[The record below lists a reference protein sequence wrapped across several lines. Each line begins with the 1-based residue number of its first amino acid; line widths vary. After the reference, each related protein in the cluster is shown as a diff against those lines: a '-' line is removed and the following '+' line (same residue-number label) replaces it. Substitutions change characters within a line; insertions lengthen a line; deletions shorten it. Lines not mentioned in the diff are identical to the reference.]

1 MSHITNAFRG
11 PVIGILAILALACVG
26 LTACGGSP
34 KASNA
39 AATSSTSA
47 STATS
52 GSSARPAPSAPSA
65 VRPRVGVVR
74 ECLKKNGITLPNQP
88 NAAGGPP
95 VGGVLLGRKLPKGVT
110 RAQFQAALQKC
121 APGRVAGGTPG
132 RVASGTPGRVAGG
145 TPGFRGPGAAKFKD
159 ALAKFAACL
168 RQNGVSVP
176 TPNTSGHGP
185 VFSTK
190 GLQTN
195 SPKFREAAA
204 KCRSVLLGAF
214 RAGTSASP
222 GKSG

>member
-52 GSSARPAPSAPSA
+52 GSSARPAPSALSA
-65 VRPRVGVVR
+65 VRPRIGVVR

-121 APGRVAGGTPG
+121 APSRVAGGTPG
-132 RVASGTPGRVAGG
+132 RVAGG
-145 TPGFRGPGAAKFKD
+145 APGFRGPGTAKFKD

-176 TPNTSGHGP
+176 APNTSGHGP

-214 RAGTSASP
+214 RAGTSAAP

>member
-26 LTACGGSP
+26 LTACGGSS

-39 AATSSTSA
+39 AATSSASA

-52 GSSARPAPSAPSA
+52 GSSARPAPSAASA
-65 VRPRVGVVR
+65 VRPRIGVVR

-95 VGGVLLGRKLPKGVT
+95 VGGVFLGRQLPKGVT

-132 RVASGTPGRVAGG
+132 RVAGRAPGL
-145 TPGFRGPGAAKFKD
+145 RGPGAAKFKD
-159 ALAKFAACL
+159 ALAKFATCL

-195 SPKFREAAA
+195 SPKFREASA

-214 RAGTSASP
+214 RAGASASP

>member
-26 LTACGGSP
+26 LTACGGSS

-39 AATSSTSA
+39 AATSSASA

-65 VRPRVGVVR
+65 VRPRIGAVR
-74 ECLKKNGITLPNQP
+74 ECLKKNGITLPNRP
-88 NAAGGPP
+88 SAAGGPP
-95 VGGVLLGRKLPKGVT
+95 VGGVFLGRQLPKGVT

-132 RVASGTPGRVAGG
+132 RVAGGAPGL
-145 TPGFRGPGAAKFKD
+145 RGPGAAKFKD

-168 RQNGVSVP
+168 RQNGVNVP
-176 TPNTSGHGP
+176 MPNTSGHGP

-195 SPKFREAAA
+195 SPKFREATS
-204 KCRSVLLGAF
+204 KCRSVLIGAF
-214 RAGTSASP
+214 RAGASASS

>member
-121 APGRVAGGTPG
+121 APGRVAGG
-132 RVASGTPGRVAGG
+132 A
-145 TPGFRGPGAAKFKD
+145 PGFRGPGAAKFKD

-204 KCRSVLLGAF
+204 KCRSVLIGAF
-214 RAGTSASP
+214 RSGASASS